1 MCSPGTSLLN
11 VFRDFP
17 GCPAVRTLLSK
28 KGGTGSSSGQG
39 TKIEHATG
47 SGGKKKTF
55 NVNLNSYQIS
65 NLNLFT
71 ALVSLPPA
79 CHLKYLYMSLFQ

>member
-1 MCSPGTSLLN
+1 MFLGISLVVQWLGLCA
-11 VFRDFP
+11 F
-17 GCPAVRTLLSK
+17 

-39 TKIEHATG
+39 TKVEHATG
-47 SGGKKKTF
+47 SGEKKKLLMSI
-55 NVNLNSYQIS
+55 LNSYQIS